1 MSGFDP
7 AAFPGLVT
15 LGGGLRQLAG
25 DAAYRAGQ
33 EYLRKGLVAQ
43 GSVAGTTAY
52 ATVSGSTDYRVSV
65 SFGDAAKVTCT
76 CPAHRRSKFCK
87 HVVAVCAALLEQP
100 SAFVEVEPS
109 AEPPPQDRP
118 RAKRAAR
125 SRGPSVE
132 ELRTAGLATVDKLID
147 DLASEGLLG
156 LGPDKVALLDSAADL
171 VRALKLRRLGNL
183 LFALQR
189 AASARGQQLEA
200 DTFADLLTDLYLTQR
215 ASAAHLTGQA
225 ELEPQLAEDLIGK
238 TWRAEELEA
247 VTSPIEAMEVAFTV
261 ESDGEFRIETSYL
274 AELGTATI
282 YADRQITPQRL
293 RSAPKPRYRAR
304 VILEEARLYPGA
316 PPRRV
321 RVGRARQVDL
331 QAEHVDGLVAR
342 AETTVEGLRRRV
354 AERESIPFGAPPV
367 VALFSPAALLVR
379 DGTLAAS
386 GDGTEL
392 LVLDWPAHS
401 RGEMMALLPSD
412 GRFALFGQVRLGRSG
427 LEMACRSAVSSGLL
441 WGRGPVFPET

>member
-7 AAFPGLVT
+7 AAHPGLVT
-15 LGGGLRQLAG
+15 LGGDLRQLAG
-25 DAAYRAGQ
+25 DAAYRAGL

-52 ATVSGSTDYRVSV
+52 ATVSGSTNYRVSV

-100 SAFVEVEPS
+100 AAFVEVEPA
-109 AEPPPQDRP
+109 AEPPPQERP

-132 ELRTAGLATVDKLID
+132 ELRAAGLATVDKLID

-156 LGPDKVALLDSAADL
+156 LGSDKVALLDSAAEL

-183 LFALQR
+183 VFALQR
-189 AASARGQQLEA
+189 AASARGQHLEA
-200 DTFADLLTDLYLTQR
+200 DAFADLLIDLYLTQR

-247 VTSPIEAMEVAFTV
+247 MSAPIETMEVAFTV

-274 AELGTATI
+274 AELGTGTV
-282 YADRQITPQRL
+282 YE
-293 RSAPKPRYRAR
+293 RSAPKPRYRSR
-304 VILEEARLYPGA
+304 TILEETRLYPGA

-331 QAEHVDGLVAR
+331 QAKHVDGLVAR
-342 AETTVEGLRRRV
+342 AETTVEELRRRV
-354 AERESIPFGAPPV
+354 AEREAIPFGAPPV

-401 RGEMMALLPSD
+401 RGEMMGLLPSD
-412 GRFALFGQVRLGRSG
+412 GRFALFGHVRLGRSG
-427 LEMACRSAVSSGLL
+427 LEMACLSAVSSGLQ